1 MLDEFIRWGGV
12 PTEILLLVRGLQTKL
27 ASRYPAFYLYIF
39 FVLSQSFLRLYVY
52 QWKRSFYRY
61 TYWST
66 EFVSILVGCGV
77 VYEIF
82 RVGLRAYPGA
92 SRMAR
97 NSLLLL
103 FLLALV
109 VALANAAN
117 DPRWWAEASIT
128 EIQRTLRMVQ
138 ALSLFALV
146 LLFLHYSITFGRN
159 LRGILFGYGLFV
171 AGSVIWLT
179 FAYSGSGRFRNF
191 WFYLYPMSYDISLLV
206 WIVHLWEYRPNPQ
219 TKESAKFE
227 RQYEI
232 IAAATKRRLQEAR
245 SYLDK
250 AIDR

>member
-1 MLDEFIRWGGV
+1 MLDQLIWWGSIAV
-12 PTEILLLVRGLQTKL
+12 ETLLLVRGLQTKL
-27 ASRYPAFYLYIF
+27 LSRYPAFYLYIV

-52 QWKRSFYRY
+52 HWKLFLYRY

-66 EFVSILVGCGV
+66 EFVGILVGCGV
-77 VYEIF
+77 VFEIF

-109 VALANAAN
+109 VAAGNAAN

-128 EIQRTLRMVQ
+128 EIQRTMRMVQ

-146 LLFLHYSITFGRN
+146 LLFLHYSIPFGRN

-179 FAYSGSGRFRNF
+179 FAYTGSGHFRNS

-206 WIVHLWEYRPNPQ
+206 WIVHLWGYRPNPQ
-219 TKESAKFE
+219 TKESAQFE
-227 RQYEI
+227 RQYER

>member
-12 PTEILLLVRGLQTKL
+12 AIEILLLVRGQQTRL
-27 ASRYPAFYLYIF
+27 VSRYPAFYFYMF

-52 QWKRSFYRY
+52 QWKRSFYLY

-66 EFVSILVGCGV
+66 EFVGILVGCGV
-77 VYEIF
+77 VFEIF
-82 RVGLRAYPGA
+82 RAGLRAYPGA

-103 FLLALV
+103 FLVALV
-109 VALANAAN
+109 VAAANMAN
-117 DPRWWAEASIT
+117 DPRWWAEAAIT
-128 EIQRTLRMVQ
+128 EIQRTMRMVQ

-146 LLFLHYSITFGRN
+146 LLFLHYSIPFGRN
-159 LRGILFGYGLFV
+159 LRGILFGYALFV

-179 FAYSGSGRFRNF
+179 FAYTGSGRFRNF
-191 WFYLYPMSYDISLLV
+191 WFYLYPMSYDVSLLI
-206 WIVHLWEYRPNPQ
+206 WIGHLWGYCPNPQ
-219 TKESAKFE
+219 TKESAQFE
-227 RQYEI
+227 RQYER

-245 SYLDK
+245 SYLEK